1 MLAEVSV
8 LAAAPSILPAMSK
21 RHPGE
26 GPGPLRSR
34 PGLLTVA
41 VVALVTAGLIVGSQT
56 RTSSPAPDGTSE
68 RVTDFVF
75 EVFDGS
81 TFSLADHFAND
92 GRPVVLNFWASWC
105 PPCRAEMPDFDVV
118 AADHPEVMFIGVA
131 VDDFEDNARAFAE
144 EIGVSYLL
152 GFDPTRRAHETLP
165 FVALP
170 TTWIIDGD
178 GTILHKVQGIMNGET
193 LEEALATH
201 L

>member
-1 MLAEVSV
+1 MDDPQ
-8 LAAAPSILPAMSK
+8 PS
-21 RHPGE
+21 
-26 GPGPLRSR
+26 PGPLRSK

-41 VVALVTAGLIVGSQT
+41 VVVVVTLGLVVAARLDTGPTGAEQETV
-56 RTSSPAPDGTSE
+56 PD
-68 RVTDFVF
+68 FQF

-81 TFSLADHFAND
+81 TFSLAEHLADD

-105 PPCRAEMPDFDVV
+105 PPCRAEMPDFDIV
-118 AADHPEVMFIGVA
+118 ARAHPEVMFVGVA
-131 VDDFEDNARAFAE
+131 VDDVEANARAFGA

-152 GFDPTRRAHETLP
+152 GFDPTGQAHLTLP

-178 GTILHKVQGIMNGET
+178 GVVVHKVQGVMT
-193 LEEALATH
+193 ADQLEQALADK